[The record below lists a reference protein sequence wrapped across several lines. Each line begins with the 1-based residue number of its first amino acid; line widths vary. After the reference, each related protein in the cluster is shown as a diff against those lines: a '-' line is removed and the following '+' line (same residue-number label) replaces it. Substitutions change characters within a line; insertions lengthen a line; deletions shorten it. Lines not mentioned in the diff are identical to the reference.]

1 MARQAPFGETVAQ
14 VRAKELADALKAHAE
29 QRRLALTLAADYS
42 KIARS
47 RFHALR
53 LFWISVKSLTGFR
66 SKRERYAI
74 WSPDL
79 AMPPSALSGATRA
92 LPQSSMQA
100 APAPAIAIPD
110 AERRLFAAWTAR
122 VAARENAAEPLVS
135 IVIPVYNKLD
145 VTLRCL
151 QSIADTWFDTI
162 PVQVIVVDDGSR
174 DRTGEALSKLPGL
187 DYVRNG
193 SNQGFVGA
201 CNRGA
206 AIAGGKYI
214 CFLNNDTEVR
224 EAWLDHLVNLIESDP
239 RVGAVGSKLIYPDGT
254 LQEAG
259 GIIWRDASGWNY
271 GRGGDPADSRFNYV
285 RDVDYCS
292 GAALL
297 VRTDLFRSLGGFA
310 REYAPAYYEDADLCF
325 AIRNAGYRVVYQPKS
340 EVIHHEGVTSG
351 TDIASGVKRHQ
362 ELNRPKFQKKWA
374 GVLERHLEGGAV
386 NVAAGARRHRA
397 GSTVLIVDSY
407 VPMHD
412 KDAGS
417 ARLKRIIHML
427 RSSGYH
433 VVFLPDNYA
442 ALQPYTSELQAWG
455 VEVLH
460 HTEKGIS
467 MQHALN
473 EVLPILDYAWIC
485 RPQLFEKYA
494 KSIRRNRA
502 TSILYDTID
511 LHFVRGRREAAL
523 SGSSDESWKGME
535 RLEMQCAAEADATIV
550 VTQPECN
557 LLLERGV
564 HNVHIVPTLHDMEVD
579 RPRSFTET
587 ADILFIG
594 GYNHTPNVDA
604 AKWLC
609 REIMPIVWKAAPDAR
624 VHLLGSNPGEDVLA
638 LANDRIAVPGYIP
651 DVTEYF
657 LKSRVFVAPLRFGAG
672 IKGKIGQALSFALPC
687 VITDIAAEGFGL
699 ENERDCL
706 IANDADAFA
715 AAVLRFLTDEKL
727 WERIS
732 SSSRRALAPFGTR
745 AVKPRLVS
753 MLKQLKKANVTE
765 PASERHRPHV

>member
-1 MARQAPFGETVAQ
+1 MAYQTSFGEIVAQ
-14 VRAKELADALKAHAE
+14 VRTKELADALKAHAE
-29 QRRLALTLAADYS
+29 QRRLALALAADYS

-53 LFWISVKSLTGFR
+53 LFWISVKSLAGFR
-66 SKRERYAI
+66 RKRERYAI

-79 AMPPSALSGATRA
+79 AMPPSALSGAPRA
-92 LPQSSMQA
+92 LAAIASTQA
-100 APAPAIAIPD
+100 ATATAETIPD
-110 AERRLFAAWTAR
+110 AERLLLAAWNAR
-122 VAARENAAEPLVS
+122 IAARPQAAQPLVS
-135 IVIPVYNKLD
+135 VIIPIYNNLD
-145 VTLRCL
+145 VTVRCL

-162 PVQVIVVDDGSR
+162 PVQVIVVDDGSS
-174 DRTGEALSKLPGL
+174 DRSSEVLSKLPGL

-224 EAWLDHLVNLIESDP
+224 EAWLDHLVNLTESDP
-239 RVGAVGSKLIYPDGT
+239 RVGAVGSKLVYPDGT

-310 REYAPAYYEDADLCF
+310 QEYAPAYYEDADLCF

-340 EVIHHEGVTSG
+340 EVIHHEGLTSG
-351 TDIASGVKRHQ
+351 TDVASGVKRHQ
-362 ELNRPKFQKKWA
+362 ELNRPKFRKKWA
-374 GVLERHLEGGAV
+374 SVLERHLEGGAA
-386 NVAAGARRHRA
+386 NVAAAARRNRC

-407 VPMHD
+407 VPLHD

-433 VVFLPDNYA
+433 VIFLPDNYA
-442 ALQPYTSELQAWG
+442 PLQPYTSELQAWG

-460 HTEKGIS
+460 HTDKGIS
-467 MQHALN
+467 MQQALN

-494 KSIRRNRA
+494 KSIRRNAA

-511 LHFVRGRREAAL
+511 LHFVRGQREAAL
-523 SGSSDESWKGME
+523 SGSSDESWKSME

-550 VTQPECN
+550 VTQPERD
-557 LLLERGV
+557 LLRDRGV
-564 HNVHIVPTLHDMEVD
+564 KNVHIIPTLHDMELEQV
-579 RPRSFTET
+579 RSFTET
-587 ADILFIG
+587 SDVLFIG
-594 GYNHTPNVDA
+594 GYNHTPNADA

-609 REIMPIVWKAAPDAR
+609 REIMPIVWKTMPNAHL
-624 VHLLGSNPGEDVLA
+624 HLLGSNPSEEVLS
-638 LANDRIAVPGYIP
+638 LANDRISVPGYIP

-699 ENERDCL
+699 ESERDCL
-706 IANDADAFA
+706 IANDAQAFA
-715 AAVLRFLTDEKL
+715 TAMLRLLSDRGL

-732 SSSRRALAPFGTR
+732 SSSSRALAPFGTR
-745 AVKPRLVS
+745 AVKPRVVS
-753 MLKQLKKANVTE
+753 MLKQLK
-765 PASERHRPHV
+765 H